1 MAFITPSHT
10 LSYLWA
16 AQNLHLTGAFGLLK
30 QKLWRTKFDCLKDI
44 VDTVNNLA
52 NVNFAQE
59 VGSQMGEVIVP
70 TYNCQGLFSSNLKK
84 NPLNQKVASIQNLKR

>member
-1 MAFITPSHT
+1 MWRVLNGLHHSITT

-16 AQNLHLTGAFGLLK
+16 EQNLHLTGAFGLLK
-30 QKLWRTKFDCLKDI
+30 QKLRRTKFECLKDI

-52 NVNFAQE
+52 NVNFARE

-70 TYNCQGLFSSNLKK
+70 TYNCQVSSL
-84 NPLNQKVASIQNLKR
+84 AI